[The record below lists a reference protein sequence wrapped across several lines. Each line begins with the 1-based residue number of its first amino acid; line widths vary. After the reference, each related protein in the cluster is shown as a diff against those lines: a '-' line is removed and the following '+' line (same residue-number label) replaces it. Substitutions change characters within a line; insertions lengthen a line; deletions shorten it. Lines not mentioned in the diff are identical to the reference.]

1 MTDILCTN
9 PTSTPIEWA
18 MNPRTEKIANPETIE
33 APELKPERIMHH
45 LYELKENLLY
55 EPFLPFKNHI
65 HITGI
70 IIILYINN
78 VTLLMYYYCTS
89 VLEDIQGPSSRSGA
103 IKYSF

>member
-78 VTLLMYYYCTS
+78 VLL
-89 VLEDIQGPSSRSGA
+89 LDEGIQGPSSRSGA
-103 IKYSF
+103 IKY